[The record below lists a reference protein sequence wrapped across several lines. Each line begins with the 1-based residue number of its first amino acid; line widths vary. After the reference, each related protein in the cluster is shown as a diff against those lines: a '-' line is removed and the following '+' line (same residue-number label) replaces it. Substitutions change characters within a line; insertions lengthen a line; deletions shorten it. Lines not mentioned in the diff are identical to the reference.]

1 MDKKA
6 RPVKGAQKRKGI
18 ITALV
23 SLATLLLMN
32 LLLYKYLEDIY
43 QSNKPHEDYHSLCPY
58 GYFRMGAMKNCSP
71 WLTCETVRKEVRK
84 MKMVGEGAVKQVFL
98 SEWKGYKV
106 ALSKLTVPE
115 LKDYFFHGLEMLKSL
130 QSKFVIMLLGY
141 CIEDFIILTE
151 YHPLGFLANIHAVL
165 NLLKYKSFNTWQT
178 QFHLVIEYVEIIY
191 LHDSPLGTRVMCDSN
206 DLDKVLSQYLLTS
219 DFHVVVNDLDALPV
233 VDKAA
238 RVLVKCG
245 HWKLHG
251 EFVAPEQRW
260 PFGDDVSFSDELMP
274 PYDETDVWKIPE
286 VTDFALGDVEG
297 SDLVRF
303 HLFDIHRDC
312 KKESSAARPS
322 AKTVLKTYREVL
334 ASLMKEGVMPIT
346 KEML

>member
-84 MKMVGEGAVKQVFL
+84 MKMVGEGAVKQV
-98 SEWKGYKV
+98 
-106 ALSKLTVPE
+106 
-115 LKDYFFHGLEMLKSL
+115 
-130 QSKFVIMLLGY
+130 
-141 CIEDFIILTE
+141 
-151 YHPLGFLANIHAVL
+151 
-165 NLLKYKSFNTWQT
+165 
-178 QFHLVIEYVEIIY
+178 
-191 LHDSPLGTRVMCDSN
+191 
-206 DLDKVLSQYLLTS
+206 
-219 DFHVVVNDLDALPV
+219 
-233 VDKAA
+233 
-238 RVLVKCG
+238 
-245 HWKLHG
+245 
-251 EFVAPEQRW
+251 
-260 PFGDDVSFSDELMP
+260 SFSDP
-274 PYDETDVWKIPE
+274 SSCKVTDVWKIPE